1 VDNAAEE
8 NWHVLLSLLPA
19 GWERLAFRA
28 RAVERL
34 RGFPTAEAVLR
45 TLLLHVGKG
54 LSLRETAMQA
64 KLGGIAAVSDVTIL
78 NRLRQAERWLHR
90 LCQELAEENGLTF
103 PAPPAGRNVRLLDGT
118 VVKEPGRTG
127 SGWRIH
133 YSLQIPTLCCDHLEV
148 TSVRGSGTG
157 EKLQRFPA
165 RIGDLVLADRGFCK
179 PAGIDALRRQGA
191 DVIVRVNT
199 GSLRLRRA
207 DGKPFELLKR
217 LRAVVTEADQIRDWE
232 VVLPTPTGAVAGR
245 ICAVRKSE
253 TAIARALRRIRR
265 KTQQGGPKVKPATL
279 EYARY
284 VIVFTTLDATEFPAA
299 RVLEWYRLRWQIEL
313 VFKRLK
319 SLAGT
324 GHLPKH
330 EDASSR
336 AWLYGKLLVA
346 LLTQK
351 LIQIGRAISPWGY
364 PLRAETR

>member
-1 VDNAAEE
+1 MENAADE
-8 NWHVLLSLLPA
+8 NWQVLVSLLPN
-19 GWERLAFRA
+19 GWDRLAFRA
-28 RAVERL
+28 GAVERL

-54 LSLRETAMQA
+54 LSLRETALQA
-64 KLGGIAAVSDVTIL
+64 KLGGIANVSDVTIL
-78 NRLRQAERWLHR
+78 NRLRQAEGWLHR
-90 LCQELAEENGLTF
+90 LCQELAEENGLSF

-148 TSVRGSGTG
+148 SSVRGSGTG

-165 RIGDLVLADRGFCK
+165 RSGDLVLADRGFCK
-179 PAGIDALRRQGA
+179 PAGLAALHQQSA

-199 GSLRLRRA
+199 GSLRLQRP

-217 LRAVVTEADQIRDWE
+217 LRGVTEADPIGDWD
-232 VVLPTPTGAVAGR
+232 VVVPTPTGAVAGR
-245 ICAVRKSE
+245 ICAIRKSE
-253 TAIARALRRIRR
+253 TAIARALRRIQR
-265 KTQQGGPKVKPATL
+265 KAQQGGPEVKPATL

-284 VIVFTTLDATEFPAA
+284 VIVFTTLEATEFAA
-299 RVLEWYRLRWQIEL
+299 VRVLEWYRLRWQIEL

-319 SLAGT
+319 SLAAT
-324 GHLPKH
+324 GHLPKY
-330 EDASSR
+330 EEASSR

-351 LIQIGRAISPWGY
+351 LIRIGRSISPWGY
-364 PLRAETR
+364 PLGSETH

>member
-1 VDNAAEE
+1 MENAADE
-8 NWHVLLSLLPA
+8 NWQVLVSLLPA
-19 GWERLAFRA
+19 GWERLAFGE

-34 RGFPTAEAVLR
+34 RGFPTAEALLR

-54 LSLRETAMQA
+54 LSLRETATQA
-64 KLGGIAAVSDVTIL
+64 KLGGIASISDVTIL
-78 NRLRQAERWLHR
+78 NRLRQAEGWLHR
-90 LCQELAEENGLTF
+90 LCQELAQENGLAF
-103 PAPPAGRNVRLLDGT
+103 PAAPAGRNVRLLDGT
-118 VVKEPGRTG
+118 LVREPGRTG

-148 TSVRGSGTG
+148 TPVGGAGNG
-157 EKLQRFPA
+157 EILQRFPA
-165 RIGDLVLADRGFCK
+165 RRGDLVLADRGFCK
-179 PAGIDALRRQGA
+179 PAGIAALCQQGA
-191 DVIVRVNT
+191 DLIVRVNT
-199 GSLRLRRA
+199 GSLALRST
-207 DGKPFELLKR
+207 DGRPFELLEQVR
-217 LRAVVTEADQIRDWE
+217 ALRQADQVRDWE
-232 VVLPTPTGAVAGR
+232 VIVPTPSRAVAGR
-245 ICAVRKSE
+245 ICAIRKSE

-265 KTQQGGPKVKPATL
+265 KAQQGGPKVKPTTL

-284 VIVFTTLDATEFPAA
+284 VIVFTTLNATEFPAA

-324 GHLPKH
+324 GHLPKY
-330 EDASSR
+330 EQASSR

-364 PLRAETR
+364 PLRTETR

>member
-1 VDNAAEE
+1 MDNAAEE
-8 NWHVLLSLLPA
+8 NWQVLLSLLPA
-19 GWERLAFRA
+19 GWERLAFRE

-34 RGFPTAEAVLR
+34 RGFPTAETVLR

-54 LSLRETAMQA
+54 LSLRETATQA
-64 KLGGIAAVSDVTIL
+64 KLGGIATVSDVTIL
-78 NRLRQAERWLHR
+78 NRLRQAEGWLHR
-90 LCQELAEENGLTF
+90 LCQELALENGLSF

-118 VVKEPGRTG
+118 LVKEPGRTG
-127 SGWRIH
+127 SEWRIH

-148 TSVRGSGTG
+148 TSVRGPGNG

-165 RIGDLVLADRGFCK
+165 RSGDLVLADRGFCK
-179 PAGIDALRRQGA
+179 PAGIAALHRQGA

-199 GSLRLRRA
+199 GSLPLQRA
-207 DGKPFELLKR
+207 DGKTFELLKH
-217 LRAVVTEADQIRDWE
+217 LRALKQANDVGDWD
-232 VVLPTPTGAVAGR
+232 VVLPTPAGPVPGR
-245 ICAVRKSE
+245 ICAIRKSE
-253 TAIARALRRIRR
+253 TAAARALRQIQR
-265 KTQQGGPKVKPATL
+265 KSQQGGPQVKPATL

-284 VIVFTTLDATEFPAA
+284 VIVFTTLEATEFPAA

-330 EDASSR
+330 DDASSR

-364 PLRAETR
+364 PLRTETR